1 MDQRGKIAL
10 GGQWPQAGLPQRDQS
25 EAVLAADYK
34 FSPVAQV
41 TLDGNGCIRR
51 ANVAAAVL
59 LKGELSRLTK
69 IPFLA
74 FVDKAYCRTFLDHIA
89 QATSGTKKICTR
101 LGLSSATRAVGP
113 VELQSTSRIDTI
125 SGNVFCRT
133 AIVTF
138 SSPRRIATNGPGSDQ
153 YACEEWLE
161 LFPDAALLEF
171 GGKIISANHAGLSLL
186 ATKSPE
192 QIQGRDIFYILHS
205 DCHES
210 FRDRVTRLPK
220 GKSESAGI
228 EETFIRLDGEEI
240 VVNVLLKSINFDG
253 VFATLLL
260 ARDLSPVR
268 EMQENLAQA
277 KDLCTQIL
285 ANNSIATG
293 IISVE
298 TGRFIE
304 TNKVFC
310 RLVTRPREEIIG
322 QPLSTIQLLGTN
334 GELIDFF
341 SSASERDG
349 DECEAQLTRQDG
361 SVHEVLVSA
370 KTILS
375 GHERCLLLMIQ
386 DPTDLWRLRKDI
398 VAISE
403 EEQRRFSRD
412 LHDSHCQDLTAI
424 AFFGETIAA
433 GLGDRDDETAGQIR
447 MLVGMVQKSAEN
459 VHALA
464 AGLDSQQIQ
473 EIGLIAALDDL
484 AVRIGRR
491 FGLACT
497 ARLDQTLGEFDSSQA
512 INLFRIAQEAMSNA
526 ARHSEARTIV
536 LRLRRDGPT
545 GLLEVQD
552 DGAGFA
558 AETHVKGLGLR
569 TMQYR
574 ASIIKGT
581 LTVDSRPGA
590 GTTITCSFPAAA
602 NREG

>member
-1 MDQRGKIAL
+1 MDQARKITL
-10 GGQWPQAGLPQRDQS
+10 GNQRLQAVVPQPDQS
-25 EAVLAADYK
+25 EAVLAADYIL
-34 FSPVAQV
+34 SPVAQV
-41 TLDGNGCIRR
+41 TLDRNGCIHR

-59 LKGELSRLTK
+59 LKGELSQLTK

-74 FVDKAYCRTFLDHIA
+74 LVDKADCRAFLDHVA
-89 QATSGTKKICTR
+89 QATSATKKICTR
-101 LGLSSATRAVGP
+101 LALSSATRAIGP
-113 VELQSTSRIDTI
+113 VELQSTSTIDRI
-125 SGNVFCRT
+125 SGSVFCRT

-138 SSPRRIATNGPGSDQ
+138 SSPGRIATNGVGSDR
-153 YACEEWLE
+153 YAWGEWLE

-171 GGKIISANHAGLSLL
+171 GDKIISANPGALSLL
-186 ATKSPE
+186 AAKSAE
-192 QIQGRDIFYILHS
+192 EVQGKDICDILHA

-210 FRDRVTRLPK
+210 FRNRVTRLPK
-220 GKSESAGI
+220 GKSESTGI
-228 EETFIRLDGEEI
+228 EEKFIRLDGEAI

-260 ARDLSPVR
+260 ARDLSPER

-277 KDLCTQIL
+277 KDLCAQIL
-285 ANNSIATG
+285 ANNSIATA
-293 IISVE
+293 IISIE
-298 TGRFIE
+298 TRRFIE
-304 TNKVFC
+304 TNDVFC
-310 RLVTRPREEIIG
+310 RLVARPRKEIIG
-322 QPLSTIQLLGTN
+322 QPLSTIQLLGMN

-341 SSASERDG
+341 SSALERDG
-349 DECEAQLTRQDG
+349 DECEAQLTRPDG
-361 SVHEVLVSA
+361 AVHEVLISA

-386 DPTDLWRLRKDI
+386 DPTDLRRLRKDI
-398 VAISE
+398 IAISE

-433 GLGDRDDETAGQIR
+433 GLGERDDETAGQIR
-447 MLVGMVQKSAEN
+447 MLVDMVQKSAEN

-464 AGLDSQQIQ
+464 AGLDAQQIQ

-484 AVRIGRR
+484 AARTSRR
-491 FGLACT
+491 FGLACA
-497 ARLDQTLGEFDSSQA
+497 ARLDQTLGELNSSQA
-512 INLFRIAQEAMSNA
+512 INLFRVAQEAMSNA
-526 ARHSEARTIV
+526 ARHSEARTII

-552 DGAGFA
+552 DGVGFA

-574 ASIIKGT
+574 ASVIKGT

-590 GTTITCSFPAAA
+590 GTTITCAFPAVG
-602 NREG
+602 NR